1 MDTSFRSRHSSRAV
15 SMSGAAQRPEGE
27 GRNAFNQEDGSHA
40 AMWSSLLESFQD
52 EFLSL
57 KIQALL
63 DRRDAEL
70 RGQDVEAESSQ
81 PGTSRS
87 DSQRFDA
94 AEFRLLSESRIGRNR
109 QAEGE
114 QQGEQA
120 ATVEQMVERARMRN
134 LSIISGE
141 ALTPCRMG
149 TQHYGHQHTQG
160 AGVPCGRLHG

>member
-1 MDTSFRSRHSSRAV
+1 MDASFRSRHTSRAA

-81 PGTSRS
+81 PGTGRS

-94 AEFRLLSESRIGRNR
+94 AEFRLLSDSRIGRMG

-134 LSIISGE
+134 LSMISGE
-141 ALTPCRMG
+141 GLAPCRVG
-149 TQHYGHQHTQG
+149 TEHRGHKQTRWCCTPR
-160 AGVPCGRLHG
+160 A